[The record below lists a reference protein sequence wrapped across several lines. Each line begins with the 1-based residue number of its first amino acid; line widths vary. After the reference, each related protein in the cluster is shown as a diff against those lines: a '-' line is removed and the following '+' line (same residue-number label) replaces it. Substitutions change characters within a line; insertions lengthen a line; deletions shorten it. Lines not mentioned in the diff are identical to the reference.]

1 MSKRIVFLGTP
12 SYACPA
18 LQHLASRTDAEV
30 VLVVTQPDR
39 PAGRGR
45 KLLAPPVKTLA
56 LDLGLPVV
64 QTATLRT
71 AEDRLPLIA
80 ARPDLIVVAAFGL
93 ILGKSVLAL
102 PPNGC
107 VNLHASLLPRYRG
120 ANPIA
125 AAIASGERET
135 GVSLMRMER
144 GLDTGPVYDHDA
156 EDIMIDDTTESLTA
170 RLAQRGARM
179 LDRTM
184 PGLLAGTAT
193 TESQGPGA
201 TCTRPMVK
209 DDGWIDWTLPSASV
223 ERHVRA
229 MWPWPR
235 AWTTMPDG
243 SRLQVHASAVICAS
257 HSGGPGSLSSSV
269 DELIVRCGEGSLR
282 LQTVQLAGGK
292 PVDGGQLRSRVGAT
306 EAARLGRAG
315 APPERAPLVTSCA
328 GE

>member
-1 MSKRIVFLGTP
+1 MSKRIAFLGTP
-12 SYACPA
+12 EYACPA
-18 LQHLASRTDAEV
+18 LRLLASGADAEV

-45 KLLAPPVKTLA
+45 KLHEPPVKALA
-56 LDLGLPVV
+56 IELSLPFV

-71 AEDRLPLIA
+71 AEARLPLVD

-93 ILGKSVLAL
+93 ILGTSVLSM

-125 AAIASGERET
+125 AAIADGERRT

-144 GLDTGPVYDHDA
+144 GLDTGPVYDITKV
-156 EDIMIDDTTESLTA
+156 DINEDDTTESLTE
-170 RLAQRGARM
+170 RLAQSGAQ
-179 LDRTM
+179 LLGRTL
-184 PGLLAGTAT
+184 PALLNATAVP
-193 TESQGPGA
+193 EPQGAGA
-201 TCTRPMVK
+201 TCARPMRK
-209 DDGWIDWTLPSASV
+209 DDGWIDWTLPADTI

-235 AWTTMPDG
+235 AWTALPDG
-243 SRLQVHASAVICAS
+243 SRIQIHRASVVARTEWMMPGTLAASEGGTIVSCGRDAVR
-257 HSGGPGSLSSSV
+257 L
-269 DELIVRCGEGSLR
+269 EL
-282 LQTVQLAGGK
+282 VQLPGGK
-292 PVDGGQLRSRVGAT
+292 PADGGILRSRIDPTGVM
-306 EAARLGRAG
+306 LGQSGSPQDR
-315 APPERAPLVTSCA
+315 EPLVVPCE